1 MGAGAS
7 WVLKMQK
14 FIRTTVEQYPKKKIV
29 GICWGHQTI
38 GVAFGAT
45 VGNLPILEIGVKSI
59 PLTDAGKKMF
69 PFAIGG
75 VLEMHE
81 YHRREI
87 QTPAKGFIPLA
98 GTKGNQSFVNEANTI
113 LTFQGHPE
121 MTEGVAKLML
131 EDTPSY
137 MGLIEGRMAEIA
149 KTMELPHDGGKI
161 WKRIL
166 EWVHE

>member
-1 MGAGAS
+1 MGADA

-14 FIRTTVEQYPKKKIV
+14 FLQNTVSQFPAQKIV

-45 VGNLPILEIGVKSI
+45 VDNLPKLEIGVTDI
-59 PLTDAGKKMF
+59 ELTDEGRKMF
-69 PFAIGG
+69 PFAEDGI
-75 VLEMHE
+75 VRMHE
-81 YHRREI
+81 YHRRYI
-87 QTPAKGFIPLA
+87 KGPAKGFVRL
-98 GTKGNQSFVNEANTI
+98 GEGNQSFVNEKNTI

-121 MTEGVAKLML
+121 MTESVAKAML
-131 EDTPSY
+131 DDTPGY
-137 MGLIEGRMAEIA
+137 MGLDESEIEAIEQR
-149 KTMELPHDGGKI
+149 MELPHDGGKI